1 MDPSYLGRPIPTPTA
16 QKPSG
21 RMTHRTFLLV
31 LVLVVAIVA
40 GMLMIFASSDNT
52 GQLQQRLSARQ
63 ETTLKLV
70 ADGKKNITD
79 DTLAKLNSELS
90 IVLTGDNTAVQTALK
105 AAGLK
110 KVEKTIVADE
120 ADAMTFEQL
129 KSAKL
134 NAQYDATYRRVMIQ
148 KIESLRSLLRELHD
162 ATKTKALKP
171 SLAAEYQHLGTYLDA
186 LNKLQN

>member
-1 MDPSYLGRPIPTPTA
+1 MDPSYLGRPIPAPTA

-21 RMTHRTFLLV
+21 LMTHRTFFLV
-31 LVLVVAIVA
+31 LLLVVAIVA
-40 GMLMIFASSDNT
+40 GMLMMFASSDST
-52 GQLQQRLSARQ
+52 GELQQRLSARQ

-79 DTLAKLNSELS
+79 DNLSKLNSELS
-90 IVLTGDNTAVQTALK
+90 IVLTSDNNATQTAMK

-110 KVEKTIVADE
+110 KVEKTITADE
-120 ADAMTFEQL
+120 ADAATFEQL

-134 NAQYDATYRRVMIQ
+134 NAQYDATYRRVMAQ

-162 ATKTKALKP
+162 ATKIKDLKP

-186 LNKLQN
+186 LNKLEN

>member
-1 MDPSYLGRPIPTPTA
+1 MTP
-16 QKPSG
+16 Q
-21 RMTHRTFLLV
+21 TFLLV
-31 LVLVVAIVA
+31 VVLVVAVVA
-40 GMLMIFASSDNT
+40 GMLMMFASSDNT

-70 ADGKKNITD
+70 ADGKKNITS
-79 DTLAKLNSELS
+79 DTLAKLNGELS
-90 IVLTGDNTAVQTALK
+90 IVLTGDNAAVQGALK

-110 KVEKTIVADE
+110 KVEKTILADE
-120 ADAMTFEQL
+120 ADATTFEQL

-134 NAQYDATYRRVMIQ
+134 NAQYDATYRRIMIQ

-162 ATKTKALKP
+162 ATKIKDLKP

-186 LNKLQN
+186 LNKLEN